1 VTLNEA
7 SGLGSS
13 VTIRSEEARIFISFQ
28 PFRLSDRRRILR
40 SMGME
45 DNVALAGDYA
55 DRVAQVLRMAR
66 HYARVAQSSARP
78 RMQDALT
85 ELEDTLTDQLATI
98 ENAKDDDEADA
109 EDAGEAER
117 ERQAWRPLRAA

>member
-1 VTLNEA
+1 
-7 SGLGSS
+7 
-13 VTIRSEEARIFISFQ
+13 
-28 PFRLSDRRRILR
+28 
-40 SMGME
+40 MGME

-55 DRVAQVLRMAR
+55 GRVAQLLRMAR

-109 EDAGEAER
+109 EDCRRG
-117 ERQAWRPLRAA
+117 